1 MTFNMGVIIT
11 SAKYHNALAAIRCLG
26 KHGIK
31 VACGEDKRAETS
43 FFPMGFY
50 SKYCSKRFVYPPYYE
65 NPEGF
70 IKHIINFANKNREY
84 DVLMPI
90 DAETV
95 IISKYKEVIEEEASH
110 LKIPVHD
117 YKYIS
122 MANNKKETIKLA
134 NEIGI
139 PTPKTYTPESIDE
152 VKDIADDISYPA
164 VIKLPITKGSKG
176 LSYVHDKEEL
186 IRMYKETVNRFSSFP
201 LIQEYIP
208 GIGYGVSC
216 LFNLGEPKAIF
227 THKRRRE
234 ASVSG
239 GPSVARISVRH
250 EEMERYAVKILKRLN
265 WHGVAMVEFKLDV
278 RDNKPKLMEINPRF
292 WGSLYQA
299 IASGVEFP
307 YLLYKIATEGDVE
320 PVLSYKLGVE
330 TRYILGDIYA
340 FPDYMLRSD
349 NKIDFLKD
357 FFNIKGES
365 FDDLSF
371 KDPVPF
377 VAALA
382 SAAIRFIK
390 THHFGERDEIDLDK
404 IHVVCAI

>member
-1 MTFNMGVIIT
+1 MGVIIT
-11 SAKYHNALAAIRCLG
+11 SAKYHNALAAVRCLG

-31 VACGEDKRAETS
+31 VACGEDRRAETS
-43 FFPMGFY
+43 FFPMSFY
-50 SKYCSKRFVYPPYYE
+50 SKYCSKRFVYPSYYE

-70 IKHIINFANKNREY
+70 IKHIIDFANKNREY

-90 DAETV
+90 DSETV
-95 IISKYKEVIEEEASH
+95 IVSKYKEVIEGEAPH

-122 MANNKKETIKLA
+122 IANNKKETIRLA
-134 NEIGI
+134 NKIGV
-139 PTPKTYTPESIDE
+139 PTPKTYTPESIGE
-152 VKDIADDISYPA
+152 VKDIADDVSYPV
-164 VIKLPITKGSKG
+164 VIKLPITKGAKG
-176 LSYVHDKEEL
+176 LSYAHNKEEL
-186 IRMYKETVNRFSSFP
+186 IKRYKETVNRFSSFP

-216 LFNLGEPKAIF
+216 LFNRGKLRAIF

-250 EEMERYAVKILKRLN
+250 EEMERYAVKILKRLK
-265 WHGVAMVEFKLDV
+265 WHGVAMVEFKLDI

-307 YLLYKIATEGDVE
+307 YLLYKIANDGDVE
-320 PVLSYKLGVE
+320 PVLSYKLGIR
-330 TRYILGDIYA
+330 TRSILMDIYA
-340 FPDYMLRSD
+340 FPDYMLRSN
-349 NKIDFLKD
+349 NKIDFLRD
-357 FFNIKGES
+357 FIFIKGES
-365 FDDLSF
+365 FDDFSLE
-371 KDPVPF
+371 DPVPF
-377 VAALA
+377 IVALA
-382 SAAIRFIK
+382 NAVVRFIK
-390 THHFGERDEIDLDK
+390 THHFGER
-404 IHVVCAI
+404 